1 MMNAAGRPTEVRT
14 DVDASVAVVDTTELR
29 WFVPGPLPAEIR
41 KWFIGSTGV
50 VEVRRDSYLVDDRVD
65 IGIKRRGQTTL
76 ELKVRQAVESW
87 ADLGDGLAGPL
98 EWWRKWT
105 PAEDLVEI
113 PTSGRWIDV
122 DKSIIKRRFSSN
134 GTEVAFTTDPEADP
148 GCDVEVASVSAAG
161 IEAWTLAFAAFGPP
175 PGRRENILAAWR
187 TLRASTD
194 TSGVSFTVGSATGYP
209 ERIAR
214 CVAAPD
220 TSESVRDDHDDG
232 ERR

>member
-1 MMNAAGRPTEVRT
+1 MMNATGRPTEVRT
-14 DVDASVAVVDTTELR
+14 DVDQSVAVVDTFELR
-29 WFVPGPLPAEIR
+29 WFVRGPLPAEVR
-41 KWFIGSTGV
+41 NWFTGSTGV

-65 IGIKRRGQTTL
+65 VGIKRRGETTL
-76 ELKVRQAVESW
+76 ELKLRQRVESW
-87 ADLGDGLAGPL
+87 VDLGDALAGPL

-122 DKSIIKRRFSSN
+122 DKSIIKRRFSPN
-134 GTEVAFTTDPEADP
+134 GTEVAFTTDPGVDP
-148 GCDVEVASVSAAG
+148 ACDVEVASVSAGG
-161 IEAWTLAFAAFGPP
+161 IDAWTLAFAAFGPP

-187 TLRASTD
+187 TLRASAD
-194 TSGVSFTVGSATGYP
+194 TFRVSIAVASATGYP

-214 CVAAPD
+214 CFAPD
-220 TSESVRDDHDDG
+220 TSASVRDDHDDG

>member
-1 MMNAAGRPTEVRT
+1 MNAGGRPTEVRT
-14 DVDASVAVVDTTELR
+14 DVDTSFAIVDTTELR
-29 WFVPGPLPAEIR
+29 WFVPGPLPAEVR
-41 KWFIGSTGV
+41 NWFTGSTGV

-65 IGIKRRGQTTL
+65 VGIKRRGGTTL
-76 ELKVRQAVESW
+76 ELKVRQRVESLV
-87 ADLGDGLAGPL
+87 DLGDALAGPL

-122 DKSIIKRRFSSN
+122 DKSIIKRRFSPN
-134 GTEVAFTTDPEADP
+134 GTEVAFTTDPGVDP
-148 GCDVEVASVSAAG
+148 VCDVEVASVSAGG
-161 IEAWTLAFAAFGPP
+161 IDAWTLAFAAFGPP

-187 TLRASTD
+187 TLRASAD
-194 TSGVSFTVGSATGYP
+194 TSGVSIAVGSATGYP

-214 CVAAPD
+214 CFAPD

>member
-1 MMNAAGRPTEVRT
+1 MMNATERPTEVRT
-14 DVDASVAVVDTTELR
+14 DVDATFAIVDTTELR

-41 KWFIGSTGV
+41 NWFIGSTGV

-105 PAEDLVEI
+105 PAEALVEI

-122 DKSIIKRRFSSN
+122 DKSIIKRRFSPN
-134 GTEVAFTTDPEADP
+134 GTEVAFTTDQDADP
-148 GCDVEVASVSAAG
+148 GCDVEVASVSAGG

-175 PGRRENILAAWR
+175 PGRLESILAAWR

-194 TSGVSFTVGSATGYP
+194 TSGVAFAVGPATGYP

-214 CVAAPD
+214 CFAPD
-220 TSESVRDDHDDG
+220 TSESLRDDHQADADQ
-232 ERR
+232 R